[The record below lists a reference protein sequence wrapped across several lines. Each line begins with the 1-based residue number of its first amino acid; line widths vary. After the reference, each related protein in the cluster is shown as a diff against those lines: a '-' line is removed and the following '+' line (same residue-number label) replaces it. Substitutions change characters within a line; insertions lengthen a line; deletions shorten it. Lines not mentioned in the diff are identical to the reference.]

1 MICGFFLSG
10 KLIQKSYY
18 ESIARIN
25 NNPSLKVNLLSYE
38 RGIFVSNAKIT
49 IEIGADNLSDAQVIP
64 VTHTITHGPIIAA
77 LTPTGHSIKFLAG
90 QIKTNLGE
98 HWAKKL
104 EEYTTT
110 KNPLSIVTLVK
121 FNNSATT
128 WIRLAGSDQNT
139 ETQFHVGWE
148 PINGIISH
156 DLNFTSYI
164 GEITIPKIQV
174 DNPKWQFLIQNMSFN
189 LDANNKSNENY
200 SSSNTFKS
208 QLIAFTKNNKDIV
221 KLNNIDAKLS
231 LTAQNNNLALSL
243 LANVPSSHI
252 VETDFQ
258 NDTLKLQANNLNREI
273 LNHLPRLDNLSAKDT
288 VDLLQNLTV
297 ASTDLTLEL
306 PKQFT
311 ESLVSYI
318 SFELYRSSYLGK
330 FDNRPENTVL
340 QDISGSINK
349 LVQGAVQKNIIVD
362 TGTHYALN
370 FNNSAQTQPQS

>member
-90 QIKTNLGE
+90 QVKTNLGE
-98 HWAKKL
+98 HWEKKL

-121 FNNSATT
+121 FNNFATT
-128 WIRLAGSDQNT
+128 WIRLAGSDQKT

-156 DLNFTSYI
+156 NLNFTSYT

-174 DNPKWQFLIQNMSFN
+174 DNPQWQFLLQNMTFN
-189 LDANNKSNENY
+189 LDANNNSNENY

-231 LTAQNNNLALSL
+231 LTAQNNNLSLSL

-258 NDTLKLQANNLNREI
+258 NDTVKLQANNLNREI

-311 ESLVSYI
+311 ESLISYI

-370 FNNSAQTQPQS
+370 FNNAAQTQPQS